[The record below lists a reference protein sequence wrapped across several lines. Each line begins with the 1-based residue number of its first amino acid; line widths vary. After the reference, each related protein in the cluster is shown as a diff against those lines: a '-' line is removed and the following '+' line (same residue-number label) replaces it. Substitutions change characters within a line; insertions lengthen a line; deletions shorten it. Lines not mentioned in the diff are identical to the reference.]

1 VTQGVAW
8 VTPFSRANTSAGSV
22 SRLVWV
28 QRTYRPGAAGTHPFP
43 VTENV
48 ADEVLLL
55 SQDVAA
61 VFNDLG
67 VLMAVRGNVEEAER
81 FYRRSLEIK
90 QRLLAGDH
98 PELALTRRNL
108 AVLPAR

>member
-1 VTQGVAW
+1 M
-8 VTPFSRANTSAGSV
+8 SA
-22 SRLVWV
+22 
-28 QRTYRPGAAGTHPFP
+28 T
-43 VTENV
+43 V
-48 ADEVLLL
+48 ADEVVLL
-55 SQDVAA
+55 SHDIAA

-90 QRLLAGDH
+90 RRLLANDD

-108 AVLPAR
+108 AVLPAC